1 MERNRGEGEGVQVDV
16 FARSAAA
23 RCFLR
28 FAGPKRWWPSPE
40 KTRESKSECL
50 PISIVTDRLTVD
62 VGRKAQSLDG
72 EEEK

>member
-1 MERNRGEGEGVQVDV
+1 MERIRGDGEAVQVDV
-16 FARSAAA
+16 FASSAAP

-28 FAGPKRWWPSPE
+28 FAGPKRWWPSRKE
-40 KTRESKSECL
+40 IRESKSECL
-50 PISIVTDRLTVD
+50 PISMITDRYTVD